1 MPQENILNPSILTD
15 ISKTNNHQICLWT
28 LSLLTLD
35 PHKFLPDNRFHF
47 GWADAGSNHWLQN
60 CKMQPLSEILPE
72 TFKYINILTE
82 HWISEF
88 NIITEH

>member
-15 ISKTNNHQICLWT
+15 LSKTNNQQICLWT

-35 PHKFLPDNRFHF
+35 PYKFLPDNRFHF
-47 GWADAGSNHWLQN
+47 GSADAGSNHWIQN
-60 CKMQPLSEILPE
+60 WKMQSLTQIFPE

-82 HWISEF
+82 HWVSEF